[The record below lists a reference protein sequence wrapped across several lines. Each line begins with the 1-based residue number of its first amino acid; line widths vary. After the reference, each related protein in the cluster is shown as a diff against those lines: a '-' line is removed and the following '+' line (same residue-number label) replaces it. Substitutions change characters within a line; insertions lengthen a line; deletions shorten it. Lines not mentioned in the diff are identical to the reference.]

1 MDMLNAMKNVL
12 ADDLHVSPLSR
23 KDIIII
29 IIINTSRPITIHP

>member
-29 IIINTSRPITIHP
+29 IINTSRPITIHP